1 VELTSQIV
9 TFAITVVTGMVLGML
24 FDCYRVMRGAFA
36 LTKVI
41 TWFTDLLYW
50 LIATTVVFVALLA
63 SNWGELRFYVFIGII
78 SGLGVYYNFLS
89 RHAIRLLY
97 IIVRLIIRI
106 AGMLRRIFITA
117 VLKPGVY
124 GIRLLSWPILF
135 ACGKCKGWYETLYPK
150 PPSNE

>member
-1 VELTSQIV
+1 MELASQIF
-9 TFAITVVTGMVLGML
+9 TFSVTVVTGMVLGML
-24 FDCYRVMRGAFA
+24 FDCYRVMRGAFK

-50 LIATTVVFVALLA
+50 LIATTVVFIALLA
-63 SNWGELRFYVFIGII
+63 SNWGELRLYVFIGIV

-89 RHAIRLLY
+89 RYAIRFLY
-97 IIVRLIIRI
+97 VIVRLIMWI
-106 AGMLRRIFITA
+106 AGMLRRIFSIA
-117 VLKPGVY
+117 VLKPGAY

-135 ACGKCKGWYETLYPK
+135 AYCKCKGWYETLYPK